1 MIGNSRLF
9 ITIGAI
15 LYRIQPVHRDML
27 TKGATEFE
35 SRIVSEHF
43 NYLERLTE
51 ECVVLLVERT
61 QNRFC

>member
-1 MIGNSRLF
+1 
-9 ITIGAI
+9 
-15 LYRIQPVHRDML
+15 ML